1 MNTIKRRFRH
11 RSSGNF
17 DIFLGKKIIDQLA
30 LTLIS
35 FILLNLHAKAQKTID
50 TAAIVN
56 SIFPRGEKVVSGNNF
71 NGAAWLNRF
80 ISPGDS
86 LDCIV
91 ALVTFQPGVRTNWH
105 IHPGGQILIV
115 TEGVG
120 YYQEKGKPGKIIRKG
135 DH

>member
-1 MNTIKRRFRH
+1 MIIKKEDVLKGASKEPG
-11 RSSGNF
+11 SSQVKKLTAASTR
-17 DIFLGKKIIDQLA
+17 IFAFLIL
-30 LTLIS
+30 LTL
-35 FILLNLHAKAQKTID
+35 NTKAQKTID

-56 SIFPRGEKVVSGNNF
+56 SIFPRGEKVASSANF
-71 NGAAWLNRF
+71 NGVVWLNRF

-115 TEGVG
+115 TRGVG
-120 YYQEKGKPGKIIRKG
+120 YYQEKEKPGQIIR
-135 DH
+135 